1 MSRNMIRKTLV
12 DKVKMN
18 DDHSMIAFT
27 LDVGNTERLTGG
39 IKDMKNNEVLKNIRL
54 ENISQIEFGRGRE
67 TIYYVETD

>member
-1 MSRNMIRKTLV
+1 VSRNMIRKTLV

>member
-39 IKDMKNNEVLKNIRL
+39 IKDMINNEVLKNRRL

>member
-39 IKDMKNNEVLKNIRL
+39 IKDMINNEVLKNIRL